1 MQNSLKKAKN
11 KTDSSRELCMSY
23 LLTNMSYTTE
33 AETPTKEDVLSDL
46 FYTLLVTAAILF
58 NLVQIF

>member
-1 MQNSLKKAKN
+1 
-11 KTDSSRELCMSY
+11 
-23 LLTNMSYTTE
+23 MSYTTE